1 MEKKKLP
8 DFVELVN
15 RYKKLT
21 NGQRAELRRV
31 AEPAGMELL
40 PSFYHL
46 IGNMGQAN
54 ERWYRLAFF
63 LPYVQHKD
71 NGPSLGQVFKRGAVS
86 EKRLFQVVRSQ
97 SPNDLITLRRLA
109 QQTKPV
115 VDWSRFGKSLFFWT
129 DSNISKKQLIQDYF
143 VSDGKEDEQSENDE

>member
-8 DFVELVN
+8 DFVELVK
-15 RYKKLT
+15 RYNKLT

-31 AEPAGMELL
+31 AEPADMELL

-46 IGNMGQAN
+46 IGRLGLAN

-71 NGPSLGQVFKRGAVS
+71 NGPSLGQVFKKGAVS

-109 QQTKPV
+109 QQTKPT
-115 VDWSRFGKSLFFWT
+115 VDWARFGKNIFFWT

-143 VSDGKEDEQSENDE
+143 VSPEGDDSGK